1 MSGSLENFFI
11 CNKLQ
16 ADLRA
21 FSLNGAMPVCNDFIA
36 LKTPECRH
44 EWYFTLPGSFQG
56 SALEFLTDKLFD
68 LTISVTDSLLG
79 SVKRIVRRVKQCFDR
94 SWDNFRRR
102 SCRLMTPP
110 IMALRL

>member
-1 MSGSLENFFI
+1 M
-11 CNKLQ
+11 
-16 ADLRA
+16 RA
-21 FSLNGAMPVCNDFIA
+21 FSLSGSMPVCSDFIA
-36 LKTPECRH
+36 LKTPEYRQ
-44 EWYFTLPGSFQG
+44 EWYFTLPGCFKC

-79 SVKRIVRRVKQCFDR
+79 SVKRLIRRVKQRFDR

-102 SCRLMTPP
+102 SCRLKTLP

>member
-1 MSGSLENFFI
+1 MENFFI

-21 FSLNGAMPVCNDFIA
+21 FSLDGSMPVCNDFIA

-44 EWYFTLPGSFQG
+44 EWYFTLPGSFQC

-79 SVKRIVRRVKQCFDR
+79 SVKRIIRRARQCIGR